1 MFSTPE
7 WNQWLRYKRKC
18 YAFSVEIAPTYLRYK
33 CTKFIHSA
41 FYQLYFQERKKRG
54 ETESLAFL
62 ADIYAYQGK
71 FQEAA
76 KLYKKT
82 GNEEK
87 VPKIKTPYKPASS
100 PWEC

>member
-1 MFSTPE
+1 
-7 WNQWLRYKRKC
+7 
-18 YAFSVEIAPTYLRYK
+18 VEIAPTYLRHK

-82 GNEEK
+82 GSEEK
-87 VPKIKTPYKPASS
+87 VPKIKTPYRPARFAKIYHFTFFLGFVDVLRSS
-100 PWEC
+100 SV

>member
-1 MFSTPE
+1 MDKGKGAISRY
-7 WNQWLRYKRKC
+7 NQEVYVVNFL
-18 YAFSVEIAPTYLRYK
+18 
-33 CTKFIHSA
+33 
-41 FYQLYFQERKKRG
+41 QERKKRG
-54 ETESLAFL
+54 ESDSLAFL

-87 VPKIKTPYKPASS
+87 VQIIMYAPLARRVRHWNS
-100 PWEC
+100 PPPLDGP

>member
-1 MFSTPE
+1 MCQINS
-7 WNQWLRYKRKC
+7 ND
-18 YAFSVEIAPTYLRYK
+18 
-33 CTKFIHSA
+33 
-41 FYQLYFQERKKRG
+41 FQERKKRG
-54 ETESLAFL
+54 ETDSLAFL

-87 VPKIKTPYKPASS
+87 VRETRVINSARLFIPGVNAS
-100 PWEC
+100 